1 MKKILMLL
9 IIIANALSQ
18 KVEAQQVS
26 SINGSWSV
34 NVERTFN
41 AMDSFQKSKYN
52 SMPQQKKS
60 EVQQIFATR
69 TFHFFNDSLVQVKFI
84 VRGGQKQ
91 FNGTY
96 SFNSNN
102 HTLFIHS
109 DGGNSSYT
117 VEWLNDK
124 EIKLVFSVLSPQG
137 LLNSLYLNRN
147 N

>member
-1 MKKILMLL
+1 MLL

-69 TFHFFNDSLVQVKFI
+69 HSTFSM
-84 VRGGQKQ
+84 
-91 FNGTY
+91 
-96 SFNSNN
+96 
-102 HTLFIHS
+102 
-109 DGGNSSYT
+109 T
-117 VEWLNDK
+117 V
-124 EIKLVFSVLSPQG
+124 
-137 LLNSLYLNRN
+137 
-147 N
+147 